1 MNLLPL
7 NADSIPLHKPLPF
20 SLRTPSGVLLAHKGF
35 VVANRAQLDDMIARN
50 GGLCIDPAESH
61 AYQRA
66 FMGQLDTLVRENRTL
81 GQIANAQF
89 DAIPAADPAR
99 PAPAPSG
106 SGAPAWP
113 DWKEMQV
120 RATAVLRLPNDAGF
134 LDKVARLH
142 EELVHWARLRPDAV
156 LFALIHTTLRSMR
169 MYSATHAM
177 LVCVMCD
184 IAARQV
190 LRWPEAEVQSLGR
203 AALTMNVSM
212 TEMQDYLA
220 LQAEPASEW
229 QLSAIGQHAKRSQEI
244 LTSLG
249 VDDPLWIGAIEQHH
263 TKDTGSLAAMDPARR
278 LAQVIER
285 ADVFSARMSPRNS
298 RESLSSTMAM
308 QASYLD
314 HNKKVDE
321 AGSAMIKAMGLYPPG
336 SFVRLASGEVAV
348 VLRRGASAT
357 SPKVAAVLNRDGM
370 PMGVAVTRDTS
381 QAAYKVVASVAQHD
395 VRIELQLTRMLQL
408 IG

>member
-1 MNLLPL
+1 MNLLSL

-35 VVANRAQLDDMIARN
+35 VVTSRAQVDELFARN
-50 GGLCIDPAESH
+50 GGLCIDPSESQAH
-61 AYQRA
+61 QRA
-66 FMGQLDTLVRENRTL
+66 FMGQLDTLVRENRSI
-81 GQIANAQF
+81 GQIASAQF
-89 DAIPAADPAR
+89 AADLPADPAR
-99 PAPAPSG
+99 PAAAAG
-106 SGAPAWP
+106 LAPAWP
-113 DWKEMQV
+113 DWKDMQT
-120 RATAVLRLPNDAGF
+120 RATALLRQPNEPGF

-142 EELVHWARLRPDAV
+142 EELVHWARHRPNAV

-169 MYSATHAM
+169 MYSATHSM

-190 LRWPEAEVQSLGR
+190 LRWPDEEVQSLGR
-203 AALTMNVSM
+203 AALTMNISM
-212 TEMQDYLA
+212 TEMQDHLA

-229 QLSAIGQHAKRSQEI
+229 QLSAIGQHAQRSRDI
-244 LTSLG
+244 LRSLG
-249 VDDPLWIGAIEQHH
+249 VTDPLWIGAIEQHH
-263 TKDTGSLAAMDPARR
+263 TKDTGSLAGMEPARR
-278 LAQVIER
+278 MAQVIER

-314 HNKKVDE
+314 RNNKVDE

-348 VLRRGASAT
+348 VLQRGANAT
-357 SPKVAAVLNRDGM
+357 SPRVAAVLNREGM
-370 PMGVAVTRDTS
+370 PLGVAAARDTA
-381 QAAYKVVASVAQHD
+381 QAAYKIVASVAQHD

-408 IG
+408 VG